1 MSATPSLDPTKP
13 YEVPAVPG
21 LTIYPIS
28 ADILWI
34 LDFLKNPILKGD
46 GRKAKPIHAA
56 QAIYAFASPVQAFE
70 DAQKPRGDAALS
82 PFDRAS
88 LAFVRKHAPSPEAC
102 ECARR
107 AIGACIAAQ
116 QAIQPSTSLLKIHPA
131 SVDILWMLGEADNPI
146 LKGEKHKA
154 SALQAAQAIY
164 AFAEP
169 VLALEMAQS
178 PRGTGVL
185 SPFDCAA
192 LAFVRNHVPFAD
204 CEALLG
210 EIEAHLSVQA
220 VAQKPKPLLGRIGG
234 FIAGAF
240 GGRKGGEE

>member
-1 MSATPSLDPTKP
+1 MSATPSLDPSKP
-13 YEVPAVPG
+13 YDVPAVPG
-21 LTIYPIS
+21 LTIYPVS
-28 ADILWI
+28 ADVLWI

-56 QAIYAFASPVQAFE
+56 QLIYAFASPVQAFE
-70 DAQKPRGDAALS
+70 DVQKPRGDSALS
-82 PFDRAS
+82 PFDRAA

-102 ECARR
+102 ERARR
-107 AIGACIAAQ
+107 AIESCIAAQ
-116 QAIQPSTSLLKIHPA
+116 QAIPPSASLLKIHPVSA
-131 SVDILWMLGEADNPI
+131 DILWMLGEAGNPI
-146 LKGEKHKA
+146 LTGEKQKA
-154 SALQAAQAIY
+154 SALQCAQAIY

-169 VLALEMAQS
+169 EQALEMAQS
-178 PRGTGVL
+178 PRGGGVL

-192 LAFVRNHVPFAD
+192 LAFIRNHVPFAD

-220 VAQKPKPLLGRIGG
+220 VTQKPKPLLGRIGG

-240 GGRKGGEE
+240 SGRKGRDE